1 MPLPLAVDSFREESV
16 GASPFAGLAI
26 GAVLLAAAHVFAR
39 GRGVLLLLV
48 VLALESQRVC
58 YVVWADDRRARALD
72 LESGKELSF
81 SFALPPVE
89 ELGDPVEDFRLRCWE
104 VEAQRIG
111 ATSLNFQ
118 VLVNPPTR

>member
-1 MPLPLAVDSFREESV
+1 M
-16 GASPFAGLAI
+16 
-26 GAVLLAAAHVFAR
+26 
-39 GRGVLLLLV
+39 LLLLV

-58 YVVWADDRRARALD
+58 YVVWADDRRARASD

-104 VEAQRIG
+104 VEVQRIG